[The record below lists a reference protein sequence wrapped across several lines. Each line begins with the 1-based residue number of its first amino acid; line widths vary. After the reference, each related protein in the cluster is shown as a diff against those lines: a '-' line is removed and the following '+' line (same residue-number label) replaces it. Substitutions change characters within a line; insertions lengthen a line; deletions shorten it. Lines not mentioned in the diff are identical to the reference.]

1 MRVHGKQGR
10 AAGLGRRAGSL
21 GPESHVFGPSQWSTN
36 PLPSRGGQESETPA
50 QCTSPVC
57 PPRPLQASATPPRW
71 SSPSSTSTTS
81 SSWPGPS
88 STSSAALPST
98 CPGGA
103 AATTGTPVRSPPPAW
118 LRWPGRGIV
127 PVPWDLGP
135 RDALEV
141 FQGHHGGLT
150 PKIRA
155 RIHQHHRE
163 NVTGLFLKSNF
174 TYLLFACAG
183 SLLLRALFSRGE
195 WWLLSSSSAWVSH
208 CGGFSCWRAQALGTQ
223 ASLAAAPGLGS
234 FGFRAAE
241 HRLCS
246 RDTQA

>member
-163 NVTGLFLKSNF
+163 NVTGLFLKSI
-174 TYLLFACAG
+174 LLIYCLLVLGLCCCERF
-183 SLLLRALFSRGE
+183 SLV
-195 WWLLSSSSAWVSH
+195 VS
-208 CGGFSCWRAQALGTQ
+208 GGYSLVPVPGFLTAV
-223 ASLAAAPGLGS
+223 ASLAG
-234 FGFRAAE
+234 E
-241 HRLCS
+241 HRL
-246 RDTQA
+246 